1 MSSIKTLTLDVS
13 NWSNE
18 KVCEFL
24 DWLEMF
30 EDHQPGKE
38 TCFSLK
44 EEYATMSK
52 DLDTSETTQDLKESK
67 EILDEIN
74 TSTPPDEVLDLLVK
88 ALIEKH
94 RTAFSRFLRQFIQ
107 ETIVELTEQYPDGGK
122 KMGMILTK
130 ELNEIK
136 GGRDL
141 QNPDD
146 ALMTSLLT
154 SLCGFRHDRSLPYL
168 TENDQDLLKEQIKEA
183 A

>member
-1 MSSIKTLTLDVS
+1 
-13 NWSNE
+13 
-18 KVCEFL
+18 
-24 DWLEMF
+24 
-30 EDHQPGKE
+30 
-38 TCFSLK
+38 
-44 EEYATMSK
+44 
-52 DLDTSETTQDLKESK
+52 
-67 EILDEIN
+67 
-74 TSTPPDEVLDLLVK
+74 VK

-107 ETIVELTEQYPDGGK
+107 ETIVELTEHYPDGGK
-122 KMGMILTK
+122 QMGMILTK

-146 ALMTSLLT
+146 ELMTSLLT

-168 TENDQDLLKEQIKEA
+168 TEEDQDLLKEQIKEA